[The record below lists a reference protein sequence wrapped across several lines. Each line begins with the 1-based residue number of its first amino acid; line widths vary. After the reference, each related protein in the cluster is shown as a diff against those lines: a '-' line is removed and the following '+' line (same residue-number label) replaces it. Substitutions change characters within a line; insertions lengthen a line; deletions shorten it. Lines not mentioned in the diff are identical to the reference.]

1 MRPLDSE
8 KRTVRTIKKMKK
20 KGEKISALT
29 AYEFPT
35 AQILSE
41 AGIDIIL
48 VGDSLGMVLQGRA
61 NTLKVT
67 LDEVIYHTRLVAR
80 AEPLSLLVSDMPF
93 GAFHISVEK
102 SVENAIRC
110 VKEGGAE
117 AVKIEGGR
125 KRFKVIEAI
134 INAEV
139 PVMGHLGLT
148 PQSVHAFGGFKVQ
161 GKLEGQARQMVEDA
175 AELEKLGVFAL
186 VLESIPMELAKEIT
200 DRLHIPT
207 IGIGAGKYCDGQIL
221 VFHDLM
227 GFSTG
232 YLPKFV
238 RRYADL
244 HAVIHEAVQQYIEDI
259 RDGEFPGDQES
270 YHWGKD
276 KQEPADEKD
285 RDS

>member
-1 MRPLDSE
+1 MRPLDTE

-20 KGEKISALT
+20 REEKISALT
-29 AYEFPT
+29 AYDFPT

-48 VGDSLGMVLQGRA
+48 IGDSLGMVLQGRS
-61 NTLKVT
+61 NTLKVS
-67 LDEVIYHTRLVAR
+67 LEDVIYHTQLVTR
-80 AEPLSLLVSDMPF
+80 AEPLSLVVSDLPF
-93 GAFHISVEK
+93 GACHVSLENA
-102 SVENAIRC
+102 VENAIRC
-110 VKEGGAE
+110 VKEGGSE
-117 AVKIEGGR
+117 AVKVEGGR

-134 INAEV
+134 LNAEI

-148 PQSVHAFGGFKVQ
+148 PQSVHAFGGYRVQ

-175 AELEKLGVFAL
+175 VELEKLGVFAL

-200 DRLHIPT
+200 DQLSIPT

-238 RRYADL
+238 RKYIDL
-244 HAVIHEAVQQYIEDI
+244 HEIMYETVQRYIEDI
-259 RDGEFPGDQES
+259 RRQSFPGDQES
-270 YHWGKD
+270 YHWNRD
-276 KQEPADEKD
+276 KKEFSNEKD
-285 RDS
+285 RDD

>member
-93 GAFHISVEK
+93 GAFHIGVEK

-259 RDGEFPGDQES
+259 REGEFPGDQES